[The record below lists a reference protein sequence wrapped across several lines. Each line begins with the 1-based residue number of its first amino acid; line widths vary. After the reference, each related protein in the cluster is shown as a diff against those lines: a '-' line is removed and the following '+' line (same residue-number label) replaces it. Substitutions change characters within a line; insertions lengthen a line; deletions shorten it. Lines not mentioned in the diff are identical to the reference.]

1 MLARVTQRF
10 PTLTA
15 ASGYAAA
22 TALAFWPFW
31 LGRSLLNA
39 VSDQKHVY
47 PFRRFAVEYLREYGD
62 FASWNPYIFGGM
74 PFAAN
79 VTNGDTFH
87 PGMLLRLFLPVDVG
101 ITLGFLLHIVLAGV
115 FTFMFLRALKLDW
128 GPAFVGGAAYMFTGQ
143 VVSLVTAGHDGKLV
157 VSALLPLALLCLH
170 RAISRGDWRWYL
182 GFGGTLALS
191 LLSPHVQLTYYLL
204 MACGFFW
211 LFMVAWSGERPA
223 GHSWWVSSGLFALG
237 LVVGFALAGIQL
249 IPF

>member
-22 TALAFWPFW
+22 TALAFWPCW

-47 PFRRFAVEYLREYGD
+47 PFRRFAVDYLREYGD

-101 ITLGFLLHIVLAGV
+101 ITLGFLLHIVLA
-115 FTFMFLRALKLDW
+115 
-128 GPAFVGGAAYMFTGQ
+128 
-143 VVSLVTAGHDGKLV
+143 V
-157 VSALLPLALLCLH
+157 VSAFLIVSAMHITPA
-170 RAISRGDWRWYL
+170 A
-182 GFGGTLALS
+182 
-191 LLSPHVQLTYYLL
+191 SP
-204 MACGFFW
+204 
-211 LFMVAWSGERPA
+211 SGA
-223 GHSWWVSSGLFALG
+223 T
-237 LVVGFALAGIQL
+237 
-249 IPF
+249 